1 MKTEGVFVAETK
13 NSFERT
19 LSTQRVDKLKQSV
32 FSLATDHIVDVPG
45 VQCGVR
51 IKRREVAAPDNAHMG
66 AEAAYLS
73 RGFHG
78 CDHLRSRH
86 AGNAKKLDLVI
97 IDRVHDRIRGIILQV
112 AVDDSVFFAAFEHGG
127 KRKHGQREPAVAR
140 PSCAR
145 MEEDDHLMALATWIR
160 K

>member
-1 MKTEGVFVAETK
+1 MKTEGVFVAETEDR
-13 NSFERT
+13 FERP

-32 FSLATDHIVDVPG
+32 FPLATDHIVDVLGIERG
-45 VQCGVR
+45 VG

-66 AEAAYLS
+66 AETAYLT

-78 CDHLRSRH
+78 GDHLRSRH
-86 AGNAKKLDLVI
+86 AGNAEKLDLVMV
-97 IDRVHDRIRGIILQV
+97 DRVHDRTRGIILQV

-140 PSCAR
+140 PGCAR
-145 MEEDDHLMALATWIR
+145 MEEDDHLVALAT
-160 K
+160 